1 MKKLLTI
8 QDRDT
13 KSLRD
18 LTIEEE
24 NTEKTLMEA
33 DLRAFGVSGI
43 GLTIG
48 LAIGGAAGDKYS
60 IINGGC
66 VGAAI
71 GMVVSLIYESYHRTH
86 SFAGT
91 AEWIYKTRDAKDHAQ
106 IEEMPGDVPGK
117 IIYL

>member
-1 MKKLLTI
+1 
-8 QDRDT
+8 
-13 KSLRD
+13 
-18 LTIEEE
+18 
-24 NTEKTLMEA
+24 
-33 DLRAFGVSGI
+33 
-43 GLTIG
+43 
-48 LAIGGAAGDKYS
+48 
-60 IINGGC
+60 

-106 IEEMPGDVPGK
+106 IEEMPGDVPGE

>member
-33 DLRAFGVSGI
+33 DLRAFGVSG
-43 GLTIG
+43 IG

-106 IEEMPGDVPGK
+106 IEEMPGDVPGE